1 MVSIKRIAGQVT
13 LNRNYFIDVK
23 FIAFNLESRP
33 YWYCPCLRNL
43 YFDGNKLN
51 YSMTGKF
58 TSNVHVHVSL
68 NRLNLSLFELI
79 NQLTDN
85 PGNIHFDKLEIAIK
99 IMKYLLIFIR
109 KKKWFCFH
117 LKWPWCKLSN
127 VFCIKVHAVQIYFGK
142 SFPIFFQ
149 STNSRFKV
157 WITWIFKGG
166 NIIKRQYIRC
176 KVLRFIDFL

>member
-33 YWYCPCLRNL
+33 YWYCLCLRNV

-68 NRLNLSLFELI
+68 NRLNLSLFKLI

-85 PGNIHFDKLEIAIK
+85 PGNILFDKLEIVI
-99 IMKYLLIFIR
+99 
-109 KKKWFCFH
+109 KKKW
-117 LKWPWCKLSN
+117 N
-127 VFCIKVHAVQIYFGK
+127 IYLILLEKKMILF
-142 SFPIFFQ
+142 SFEK
-149 STNSRFKV
+149 T
-157 WITWIFKGG
+157 
-166 NIIKRQYIRC
+166 
-176 KVLRFIDFL
+176 LM

>member
-33 YWYCPCLRNL
+33 YWYCPCLRNV

-68 NRLNLSLFELI
+68 NRLNPSLFKLI

-85 PGNIHFDKLEIAIK
+85 PGNILFDKLEIVI
-99 IMKYLLIFIR
+99 
-109 KKKWFCFH
+109 KKKW
-117 LKWPWCKLSN
+117 N
-127 VFCIKVHAVQIYFGK
+127 IYLFLLEK
-142 SFPIFFQ
+142 KKFLFSFEVTLI
-149 STNSRFKV
+149 
-157 WITWIFKGG
+157 
-166 NIIKRQYIRC
+166 
-176 KVLRFIDFL
+176 

>member
-33 YWYCPCLRNL
+33 YWYCPCLRDL

-68 NRLNLSLFELI
+68 NRLNLSLFRLI
-79 NQLTDN
+79 HQLTDN
-85 PGNIHFDKLEIAIK
+85 PGNILFDKLEIV
-99 IMKYLLIFIR
+99 L
-109 KKKWFCFH
+109 KKW
-117 LKWPWCKLSN
+117 N
-127 VFCIKVHAVQIYFGK
+127 VYLF
-142 SFPIFFQ
+142 SFEKKNDF
-149 STNSRFKV
+149 V
-157 WITWIFKGG
+157 
-166 NIIKRQYIRC
+166 
-176 KVLRFIDFL
+176 FIWNDLDVNCRMCSA

>member
-23 FIAFNLESRP
+23 FIAFNLQSHP
-33 YWYCPCLRNL
+33 YWYCLCLRNV

-68 NRLNLSLFELI
+68 NRLNLSLFKLI

-85 PGNIHFDKLEIAIK
+85 PGNILFDKLEIVI
-99 IMKYLLIFIR
+99 
-109 KKKWFCFH
+109 KKWNIYLFLLEKKNDF
-117 LKWPWCKLSN
+117 
-127 VFCIKVHAVQIYFGK
+127 VFIWNDLDVNCRMCSA
-142 SFPIFFQ
+142 
-149 STNSRFKV
+149 
-157 WITWIFKGG
+157 
-166 NIIKRQYIRC
+166 
-176 KVLRFIDFL
+176 

>member
-33 YWYCPCLRNL
+33 YWYCLCLRNV

-68 NRLNLSLFELI
+68 NRLNLSLFKLI

-85 PGNIHFDKLEIAIK
+85 PGNILFDKLEIVIK
-99 IMKYLLIFIR
+99 KNEIFT
-109 KKKWFCFH
+109 
-117 LKWPWCKLSN
+117 
-127 VFCIKVHAVQIYFGK
+127 YF
-142 SFPIFFQ
+142 
-149 STNSRFKV
+149 
-157 WITWIFKGG
+157 
-166 NIIKRQYIRC
+166 Y
-176 KVLRFIDFL
+176 

>member
-68 NRLNLSLFELI
+68 NRLNLSLFKLI

-85 PGNIHFDKLEIAIK
+85 PGNILFDKLEIVI
-99 IMKYLLIFIR
+99 
-109 KKKWFCFH
+109 KKWNIYLFLLEKKNDF
-117 LKWPWCKLSN
+117 
-127 VFCIKVHAVQIYFGK
+127 VFIWNDLDVNCRMCSA
-142 SFPIFFQ
+142 
-149 STNSRFKV
+149 
-157 WITWIFKGG
+157 
-166 NIIKRQYIRC
+166 
-176 KVLRFIDFL
+176 

>member
-33 YWYCPCLRNL
+33 YWYCLCLRNF

-109 KKKWFCFH
+109 KKNDF
-117 LKWPWCKLSN
+117 
-127 VFCIKVHAVQIYFGK
+127 VFIWNDLDVNCRMCSA
-142 SFPIFFQ
+142 
-149 STNSRFKV
+149 
-157 WITWIFKGG
+157 
-166 NIIKRQYIRC
+166 
-176 KVLRFIDFL
+176 

>member
-33 YWYCPCLRNL
+33 YWYCPCLRDL

-68 NRLNLSLFELI
+68 NRLNLSLFRLI
-79 NQLTDN
+79 HQLTDN
-85 PGNIHFDKLEIAIK
+85 PGNILFDKLEIV
-99 IMKYLLIFIR
+99 L
-109 KKKWFCFH
+109 KKW
-117 LKWPWCKLSN
+117 N
-127 VFCIKVHAVQIYFGK
+127 VYLF
-142 SFPIFFQ
+142 SFEKKNDF
-149 STNSRFKV
+149 V
-157 WITWIFKGG
+157 
-166 NIIKRQYIRC
+166 
-176 KVLRFIDFL
+176 FIWNDLDVNCRMYSA

>member
-13 LNRNYFIDVK
+13 LNRNYFTDVK

-68 NRLNLSLFELI
+68 NRLNLSLFKLI

-85 PGNIHFDKLEIAIK
+85 PGNILFDKLEIVI
-99 IMKYLLIFIR
+99 
-109 KKKWFCFH
+109 KKW
-117 LKWPWCKLSN
+117 N
-127 VFCIKVHAVQIYFGK
+127 IYLFLLEK
-142 SFPIFFQ
+142 KMILFSFEM
-149 STNSRFKV
+149 T
-157 WITWIFKGG
+157 
-166 NIIKRQYIRC
+166 
-176 KVLRFIDFL
+176 LM

>member
-33 YWYCPCLRNL
+33 YWYCPCLRNV

-68 NRLNLSLFELI
+68 NRLNLSLFKLI

-85 PGNIHFDKLEIAIK
+85 PGNILFDKLEIV
-99 IMKYLLIFIR
+99 L
-109 KKKWFCFH
+109 KKWNIYLFSFE
-117 LKWPWCKLSN
+117 KKN
-127 VFCIKVHAVQIYFGK
+127 DFVFIWNDLDVNCRMCSA
-142 SFPIFFQ
+142 
-149 STNSRFKV
+149 
-157 WITWIFKGG
+157 
-166 NIIKRQYIRC
+166 
-176 KVLRFIDFL
+176 

>member
-33 YWYCPCLRNL
+33 YWYCLCLRNF

-68 NRLNLSLFELI
+68 NRLNLSLFKLI

-85 PGNIHFDKLEIAIK
+85 PGNILFDKLEIVIK
-99 IMKYLLIFIR
+99 KKMKYLLIFIR
-109 KKKWFCFH
+109 KKK
-117 LKWPWCKLSN
+117 
-127 VFCIKVHAVQIYFGK
+127 VFV
-142 SFPIFFQ
+142 
-149 STNSRFKV
+149 
-157 WITWIFKGG
+157 
-166 NIIKRQYIRC
+166 
-176 KVLRFIDFL
+176 FIWSDLDLNCRMCSA

>member
-23 FIAFNLESRP
+23 FIAFNLESHP
-33 YWYCPCLRNL
+33 YWYCLCLRNF

-58 TSNVHVHVSL
+58 TSIVHVHVSL
-68 NRLNLSLFELI
+68 NRLNLSLFKLI

-85 PGNIHFDKLEIAIK
+85 PGNILFDKLEIVIK
-99 IMKYLLIFIR
+99 KWNIYLFLLE
-109 KKKWFCFH
+109 KKWFCFH

-166 NIIKRQYIRC
+166 NIIKRQNIRC

>member
-33 YWYCPCLRNL
+33 YWYCLCLRNF

-51 YSMTGKF
+51 YSMAGKF

-68 NRLNLSLFELI
+68 NRLNLSLFKLI

-85 PGNIHFDKLEIAIK
+85 PGNILFDKLEIVIK
-99 IMKYLLIFIR
+99 KMKYLLIFIR
-109 KKKWFCFH
+109 KKMILF
-117 LKWPWCKLSN
+117 
-127 VFCIKVHAVQIYFGK
+127 
-142 SFPIFFQ
+142 SFEM
-149 STNSRFKV
+149 T
-157 WITWIFKGG
+157 
-166 NIIKRQYIRC
+166 
-176 KVLRFIDFL
+176 LM

>member
-33 YWYCPCLRNL
+33 YWYCPCLRNV

-68 NRLNLSLFELI
+68 NRLNLSLFKLI

-85 PGNIHFDKLEIAIK
+85 PGNILFDKLEIVI
-99 IMKYLLIFIR
+99 
-109 KKKWFCFH
+109 KKWNIYLFLLEKKNDF
-117 LKWPWCKLSN
+117 
-127 VFCIKVHAVQIYFGK
+127 VFIWNDLDVNCRMCSA
-142 SFPIFFQ
+142 
-149 STNSRFKV
+149 
-157 WITWIFKGG
+157 
-166 NIIKRQYIRC
+166 
-176 KVLRFIDFL
+176 